1 MCSCWAELKWWW
13 MDLYFMGKTP
23 HHQQNA
29 KENDPALVI
38 STFTLPA
45 CFLSKIYCRLIE
57 TLQKERKKGK
67 RNEFVDVDGL
77 STWIPNRIS
86 NLLFFTGRFRP
97 LSRNGVWWKSHFHL
111 PNIYAIC
118 IQRIFK
124 LKSWTTLTNGSNA
137 KKKIK
142 FNCTIRLYPVW

>member
-1 MCSCWAELKWWW
+1 
-13 MDLYFMGKTP
+13 MGKTP

-77 STWIPNRIS
+77 ST
-86 NLLFFTGRFRP
+86 
-97 LSRNGVWWKSHFHL
+97 
-111 PNIYAIC
+111 
-118 IQRIFK
+118 
-124 LKSWTTLTNGSNA
+124 
-137 KKKIK
+137 
-142 FNCTIRLYPVW
+142 